1 MVVRMRPARL
11 HCLVLATLPLLL
23 LGYGQS
29 QRDVVIAYNSPEQ
42 WANWG
47 GVLDAFTEA
56 TGIEAPNDSKNS
68 GQTLAALQAEA
79 ANPQADTAYYGIVF
93 GIQAKEADLVE
104 AYQPP
109 GFDEI
114 PDELKDPEGYW
125 FTAHQGA
132 IAFLVNTEELGGA
145 PIPQCWSDLADPAY
159 EGLVGFLDP
168 TQAAV
173 GYSVVVAANLA
184 LGGSL
189 DNFDPAIQYFQEL
202 DRNGLILP
210 AQTATALVQQ
220 GEIPILIDADFNG
233 YKLANIDEAPVKVV
247 IPCEGS
253 LAIPYVM
260 SLVKDAPR
268 PENGKALLD
277 FVLSDEGQQLFVESY
292 LRPVR
297 DVEVAPEIADSMLP
311 PSDYDRVTGTDF
323 AAMQEAQ
330 EAFIKRWSNEV
341 RR

>member
-1 MVVRMRPARL
+1 MRKSRLSSIGLLALVVSL
-11 HCLVLATLPLLL
+11 FV
-23 LGYGQS
+23 GIGQA
-29 QRDVVIAYNSPEQ
+29 QDDIVIAYNSPEQ

-56 TGIEAPNDSKNS
+56 TGIEAPNDAKNS

-79 ANPQADTAYYGIVF
+79 ARPQADTAYYGIVF
-93 GIQAKEADLVE
+93 GIEAERVGVVE
-104 AYQPP
+104 PYQPEH
-109 GFDEI
+109 FDEI
-114 PDELKDPEGYW
+114 PDALKDSEGSW
-125 FTAHQGA
+125 FTVHRGA
-132 IAFLVNTEELGGA
+132 IAFLVNTDELGDA
-145 PIPQCWSDLADPAY
+145 PVPQCWSDLTDPAY
-159 EGLVGFLDP
+159 DGMVGFLDP

-173 GYSVVVAANLA
+173 GYSVTVAANLA

-189 DNFDPAIQYFQEL
+189 DDFDPAIEYFSEL
-202 DRNGLILP
+202 YDNGLILP

-233 YKLANIDEAPVKVV
+233 YVLANDAEAPIEVV

-253 LAIPYVM
+253 LEIPYVM

-277 FVLSDEGQQLFVESY
+277 FVLSDEGQRLFAESY

-297 DVEVAPEIADSMLP
+297 EIDVDPAIAEQMLP
-311 PSDYDRVTGTDF
+311 PSEYERVTATDF
-323 AAMQEAQ
+323 AAMQAAQ
-330 EAFIKRWSNEV
+330 EAFTERWRNEAA
-341 RR
+341 R